1 MDGETVEGIDVVHY
15 GEQQHLA
22 WRRLLE
28 RHSFKKMDCVSY
40 FLSINTM
47 LNRTRNR

>member
-1 MDGETVEGIDVVHY
+1 VDGETVEGIDIVHY

-28 RHSFKKMDCVSY
+28 RHSFKKNHCFSY
-40 FLSINTM
+40 FFSTNTM
-47 LNRTRNR
+47 